1 MNTNRYISID
11 RLNLVRRSKR
21 QHKKGRK
28 QKAHPKKDK
37 PPSRT
42 PNRIAKFTRRFS
54 RGKFGFFHSAPVI
67 RNCAIGRGGTG
78 CRSPPP
84 VNRFEKFKFD

>member
-1 MNTNRYISID
+1 
-11 RLNLVRRSKR
+11 VRRSKR
-21 QHKKGRK
+21 QHNKKGKK

-42 PNRIAKFTRRFS
+42 SNRIAKFTLKTCK
-54 RGKFGFFHSAPVI
+54 GKFGFFHYAPAI
-67 RNCAIGRGGTG
+67 RNCVIGRGGIG

-84 VNRFEKFKFD
+84 VSRFEKFKFD